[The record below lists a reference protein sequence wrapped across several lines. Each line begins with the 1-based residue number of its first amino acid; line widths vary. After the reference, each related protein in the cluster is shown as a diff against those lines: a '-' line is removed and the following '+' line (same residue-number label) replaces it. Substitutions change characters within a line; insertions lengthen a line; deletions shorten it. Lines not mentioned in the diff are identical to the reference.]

1 MGSINVNVHTA
12 FLCGMS
18 LFLGAY
24 WHLKMLFLICYIML
38 IKHVFILIMYSNS
51 FSRGVL
57 FCVIIFKKHDL

>member
-24 WHLKMLFLICYIML
+24 WHLKFAIYTFLFLCTQT
-38 IKHVFILIMYSNS
+38 VFQ
-51 FSRGVL
+51 GVS
-57 FCVIIFKKHDL
+57 CVITFKKHDL